1 MDGLNKTNCAFA
13 LDGTCA
19 LDHNACKQCKVDR
32 ETSEFHKTIICGLTW
47 DELIKLQS
55 GGSLMS

>member
-19 LDHNACKQCKVDR
+19 LDYNACKQCKVDR

-55 GGSLMS
+55 GGGQE